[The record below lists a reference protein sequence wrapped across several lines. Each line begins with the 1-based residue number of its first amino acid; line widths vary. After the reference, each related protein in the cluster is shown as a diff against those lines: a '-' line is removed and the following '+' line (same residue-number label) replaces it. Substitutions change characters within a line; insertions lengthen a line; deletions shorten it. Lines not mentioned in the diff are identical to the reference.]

1 MTVPRVERPG
11 LYYPKLPATWWLR
24 NANYFRFMLRELS
37 SVFIALFLVVF
48 LVQLHRLP
56 QGPGAYAAYLDTLR
70 APGWIIFHVVALAF
84 ALYHS
89 VTWFNLTGGLAV
101 PLGWTSISHA
111 RMLALAAQPLVKLYL
126 FALIALP
133 LYHWAH
139 RFRFILEDLG
149 LRGLRTPIALLSYG
163 AAVLGTVATLWVL
176 WQI

>member
-1 MTVPRVERPG
+1 MLTRKTSEPF
-11 LYYPKLPATWWLR
+11 WWLLF
-24 NANYFRFMLRELS
+24 AAGGM
-37 SVFIALFLVVF
+37 VAALLVPVHL
-48 LVQLHRLP
+48 LVQ
-56 QGPGAYAAYLDTLR
+56 
-70 APGWIIFHVVALAF
+70 
-84 ALYHS
+84 
-89 VTWFNLTGGLAV
+89 GLAV

-176 WQI
+176 WRI